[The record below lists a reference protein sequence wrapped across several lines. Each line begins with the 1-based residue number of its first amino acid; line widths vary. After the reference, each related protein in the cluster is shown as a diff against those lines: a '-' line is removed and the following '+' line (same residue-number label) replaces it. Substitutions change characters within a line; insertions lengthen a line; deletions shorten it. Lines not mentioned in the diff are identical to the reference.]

1 MTSGVYGTTFTSAVG
16 PLTSADAPA
25 GLTAEANAQR
35 CEAFASGPFL
45 GNGMSGAFAFMAQQ
59 WREIAELQ
67 RSHEALKAK
76 VLHMERERAAE
87 RGDAR

>member
-1 MTSGVYGTTFTSAVG
+1 MNTVKVNEHGVV
-16 PLTSADAPA
+16 SADVAPA
-25 GLTAEANAQR
+25 GAGAEEAAKR
-35 CEAFASGPFL
+35 CDRLSSGPFI
-45 GNGMSGAFAFMAQQ
+45 GNGMNGAFAFMAQQ